1 MTLSRFFHVFP
12 GLVAVLFAEPSRPQA
27 ILGAA
32 WNVVR
37 VVSNDQAEYLSYL
50 LRLWREKDRDRP
62 VWRASLERSRTAER
76 QVFPSLDDLFEYLR
90 WQTGVGFD
98 ADGDDDETATGR

>member
-1 MTLSRFFHVFP
+1 MLGKVRD
-12 GLVAVLFAEPSRPQA
+12 LVRS
-27 ILGAA
+27 
-32 WNVVR
+32 
-37 VVSNDQAEYLSYL
+37 VSNEQSDYFSYL
-50 LRLWREKDRDRP
+50 LRLWREKDKDRP

-76 QVFPSLDDLFEYLR
+76 QVFPSLDDLFEYLQ